1 MTEPMTVPMTVPTPP
16 TADATPLP
24 RDTRRALP
32 MVLLRAREA
41 VMARYRPLLAAHDI
55 NEQQWRVLRVLDEGG
70 QMDAAEVAARAAIL
84 APSLTRMIRAMT
96 DRGLITRRKDRADG
110 RRVLLA
116 LAPAGAALI
125 ARVSP
130 EGQKISRSLAAQYG
144 EERLAEL
151 LALLE
156 ALTDLRE
163 G

>member
-1 MTEPMTVPMTVPTPP
+1 MPP
-16 TADATPLP
+16 AAEAPPAALP

-32 MVLLRAREA
+32 MALLRAREA
-41 VMARYRPLLAAHDI
+41 VMARFRPMLAAHDI

-70 QMDAAEVAARAAIL
+70 EMDAAEVAGRAAIL
-84 APSLTRMIRAMT
+84 APSLTRMIRAMS
-96 DRGLITRRKDRADG
+96 DRGLITRRKDRTDG

-116 LAPAGAALI
+116 LAPEGAALI

-130 EGQKISRSLAAQYG
+130 EGQKISRALAAEFG

-156 ALTDLRE
+156 ALTDLR
-163 G
+163 